1 MNHPTSRKHPQFL
14 DLAVTVGVAIR
25 KRESQSKGMTRSPAM
40 REFLKFTYG
49 VKDRT
54 SWFSLVFSWFD
65 TFSNAC
71 FCFLQRWPTL
81 ARTLVALL

>member
-54 SWFSLVFSWFD
+54 SWFSLGCSWFD
-65 TFSNAC
+65 ER
-71 FCFLQRWPTL
+71 FLTRVLLSFRGGQRSL
-81 ARTLVALL
+81 ARS